1 MSRHL
6 SLVET
11 HLTVAQN
18 AALARVVDTASRA
31 GVSLFFTGGSMRDV
45 LAGVPVRDLDLVVE
59 GSASKLAEAA
69 AASSGAELLP
79 EGLPP
84 GRPSLK
90 FDGSVIV
97 HIRSAVEE
105 RYSKPGGKAHVTP
118 ASIHQHLRS
127 RGFTANAIAVSLTRA
142 SRGLLIDPN
151 NGVADIE
158 HRELRAVGIHSLFDR
173 PVRLLTMHRLRVRLG
188 FTIFDKTLAQ
198 YERARETGI
207 ARLIGPA
214 DLLME
219 LRRAAVE
226 PHAPEVLR
234 EWEQS
239 GLLGELLPA
248 LKGEQWNPQGFA
260 KLQKIRQMVPF
271 GIDARVDE
279 EILFFWVL
287 TEKLP
292 ARERAAL
299 LRETGMDRDLTSRRQ
314 KLEQRAA
321 RAEKELVSPT
331 VRKPSQVYN
340 ILADAPGEIA
350 IFLAMQSDR
359 RTVQDRVRNYL
370 SRYLATAAEVSDAD
384 VPAEPGSPK
393 FAKLK
398 SELIRRRLDAR
409 PKPVEPPVTD
419 PVPEPVASSGISA
432 ERFQARGKR
441 SRPESSRAL

>member
-18 AALARVVDTASRA
+18 SALARVVDTASRA

-59 GSASKLAEAA
+59 GSASKLAGVAA
-69 AASSGAELLP
+69 NSPGAELLP
-79 EGLPP
+79 EDLPP
-84 GRPSLK
+84 GGSCLK

-97 HIRSAVEE
+97 RIRSAVEE
-105 RYSKPGGKAHVTP
+105 RYSKPGGKAHVAP

-127 RGFTANAIAVSLTRA
+127 RGFTANSIAVSLTRA

-158 HRELRAVGIHSLFDR
+158 RRELRAAGSHSLFDR

-198 YERARETGI
+198 YERAREAGI
-207 ARLIGPA
+207 ARLIRPA
-214 DLLME
+214 ALLTE
-219 LRRAAVE
+219 LRRTAVE
-226 PHAPEVLR
+226 PRAAEVLR
-234 EWEQS
+234 EWELS

-248 LKGEQWNPQGFA
+248 LNGEQWNPQDFA
-260 KLQKIRQMVPF
+260 KLQKIQQMVPF
-271 GIDARVDE
+271 GIDARIDQ

-287 TEKLP
+287 TEKLS
-292 ARERAAL
+292 ARERTAF
-299 LRETGMDRDLTSRRQ
+299 LRETGMDREFASRRQ

-321 RAEKELVSPT
+321 KIEKELISPA
-331 VRKPSQVYN
+331 VRKPSQIYN
-340 ILADAPGEIA
+340 ILAATSGEVA
-350 IFLAMQSDR
+350 VFLAMRSER

-370 SRYLATAAEVSDAD
+370 SRYLAAAAGISDAEVPAD
-384 VPAEPGSPK
+384 PGSPK

-398 SELIRRRLDAR
+398 SELVKRRLDAR
-409 PKPVEPPVTD
+409 PKPVETPDTD
-419 PVPEPVASSGISA
+419 PAPEPVASSGISS